1 MEMYVWAPTSIA
13 LVSILLILVTSK
25 CTAPRS
31 SAVRTTAENI
41 EIDFALS
48 EGQTIVGVLDTTRAM
63 CFHIG
68 NDMRESKDYE

>member
-1 MEMYVWAPTSIA
+1 VH
-13 LVSILLILVTSK
+13 
-25 CTAPRS
+25 
-31 SAVRTTAENI
+31 TTAENI